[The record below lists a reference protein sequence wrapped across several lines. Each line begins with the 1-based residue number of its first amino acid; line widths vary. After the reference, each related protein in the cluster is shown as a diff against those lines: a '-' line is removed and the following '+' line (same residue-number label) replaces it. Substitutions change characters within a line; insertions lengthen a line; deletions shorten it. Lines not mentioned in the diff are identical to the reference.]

1 MQPTA
6 VEANQ
11 STNQNT
17 TCYSAY
23 KLYKSN
29 LIFNYNSHDKS
40 RTVTNLRRSVSVD
53 HRSSGSLD
61 SMGLTASA
69 PIFRIGTHNPTA
81 SGSNPS
87 LTNQ

>member
-17 TCYSAY
+17 TCYSAH

-29 LIFNYNSHDKS
+29 PIFNYNDLDKS
-40 RTVTNLRRSVSVD
+40 TLFTNLRHSVSVD

-61 SMGLTASA
+61 SMGLTA
-69 PIFRIGTHNPTA
+69 
-81 SGSNPS
+81 
-87 LTNQ
+87 

>member
-1 MQPTA
+1 MQPTV

-29 LIFNYNSHDKS
+29 PIFNYNSHDKS

-61 SMGLTASA
+61 LMGFTA
-69 PIFRIGTHNPTA
+69 
-81 SGSNPS
+81 
-87 LTNQ
+87 